1 MRAGNPKPFHYGGG
15 LKDLCKYG
23 NFADSK
29 SAYNARIVAKCAENP
44 SPEGTARRQLSAERL
59 GLAQHD
65 RQCLRTHRGLR
76 LGELS
81 RRPADGSP
89 WRAGGGQCE
98 SFATRSYFFDSIGT
112 ALRSAAR
119 CTAVGM
125 EDRSNGLA
133 IRVAVSLDDAAC
145 DRKK

>member
-1 MRAGNPKPFHYGGG
+1 MRGEPLARGHGAGSYQPNGWG
-15 LKDLCKYG
+15 LHNMIG
-23 NFADSK
+23 NAFELTED
-29 SAYNARIVAKCAENP
+29 CASENYH
-44 SPEGTARRQLSAERL
+44 GA
-59 GLAQHD
+59 
-65 RQCLRTHRGLR
+65 
-76 LGELS
+76 
-81 RRPADGSP
+81 PADGSL
-89 WRAGGGQCE
+89 WRAGGAQCE